1 MPTIPAIAQLLI
13 VFSLVVLATTRK
25 MHLGLA
31 AALGGIA
38 LSLWRGLDL
47 AAIAATTFRELFNP
61 DTLFLLLVMT
71 GIMAFSVAMKKSG
84 AMDDFV
90 RAVTEIAPS
99 KRIAIAIAPLLI
111 GTLPMPGG
119 AILSAPLVDAM
130 DSERERGPEI
140 LASANYWFRHC
151 FELSWPLYPSFILT
165 ASLTGIPATRLIAL
179 NLYAPISIFTLGLV
193 FVMPRLAGGGVDA
206 KSHNFSEKRPLQTSR
221 PLRRLA
227 AFFAGIAPLALVIG
241 VYIVSATLW
250 SAVSP
255 SIALSDTDKNLIGRY
270 APIFLGLLA
279 GSVRITARGG
289 GLTAFRGC
297 VPASTLKLIATIA
310 GIRIFSALIG
320 EAGVAERAARE
331 LTSAGIPTV
340 VAAAIIPFVAG
351 LVTGVGFGY
360 VGLAFPIVLGLVAG
374 GGPLSRE
381 AAIVLAAAFG
391 YAGMMLSPLHVC
403 MVVSAEHF
411 GEGLPAMYRR
421 FVPPLAIYVAIAMAY
436 VALLTAIGA

>member
-1 MPTIPAIAQLLI
+1 MPDIPAIAQLLI

-38 LSLWRGLDL
+38 LSLWRGSDL
-47 AAIAATTFRELFNP
+47 AAIAAAMFRELFNP

-71 GIMAFSVAMKKSG
+71 CIMAFSVAMKKSG
-84 AMDDFV
+84 AMDDFT
-90 RAVTEIAPS
+90 RAVTGIAPS

-130 DSERERGPEI
+130 DSERERDPGI
-140 LASANYWFRHC
+140 LACANYWFRHC

-165 ASLTGIPATRLIAL
+165 ASLTGIPAAKLIAL
-179 NLYAPISIFTLGLV
+179 NLYAPVSIFTLGLV
-193 FVMPRLAGGGVDA
+193 FVMPRLARSGGET
-206 KSHNFSEKRPLQTSR
+206 KSRNFSETQLLRPL
-221 PLRRLA
+221 PWIA
-227 AFFAGIAPLALVIG
+227 AFFAGIAPLALVVG
-241 VYIVSATLW
+241 VYIVSSMLW
-250 SAVSP
+250 GAVSP
-255 SIALSDTDKNLIGRY
+255 HIALSDTDKSLIGRY

-279 GSVRITARGG
+279 GSARVAARGG
-289 GLTAFRGC
+289 GLKPFRGC

-320 EAGVAERAARE
+320 EAGVAELAARE
-331 LTSAGIPTV
+331 LTGAGIPTV

-411 GEGLPAMYRR
+411 GAGLPAMYRR
-421 FVPPLAIYVAIAMAY
+421 FVAPLAIYVAIAMVY
-436 VALLTAIGA
+436 VALLTAIAG

>member
-1 MPTIPAIAQLLI
+1 MHDIPAIAQLMI
-13 VFSLVVLATTRK
+13 IFSLVVLATTRK

-31 AALGGIA
+31 AALGGLA
-38 LSLWRGLDL
+38 LSLWRGIEI
-47 AAIAATTFRELFNP
+47 AEIAATVFGELFNP

-71 GIMAFSVAMKKSG
+71 CIMAFSAAMKRSG

-90 RAVTEIAPS
+90 RAVTEITPS

-130 DSERERGPEI
+130 DAERERSPGI
-140 LASANYWFRHC
+140 LAAANYWFRHC

-165 ASLTGIPATRLIAL
+165 VSLSGIPATRLIAL
-179 NLYAPISIFTLGLV
+179 NLYAPLSIFSLGLI
-193 FVMPRLAGGGVDA
+193 FVMPRLAEGRRDA
-206 KSHNFSEKRPLQTSR
+206 KSHNFSKRSPF
-221 PLRRLA
+221 RRIA
-227 AFFAGIAPLALVIG
+227 AFLVGIAPLALVIG
-241 VYIVSATLW
+241 VYIFSAALW

-255 SIALSDTDKNLIGRY
+255 AIALGDSDRSLIGRY
-270 APIFLGLLA
+270 APIFLGLAA
-279 GSVRITARGG
+279 GGAHIAFRRGG
-289 GLTAFRGC
+289 IAAFRGC

-310 GIRIFSALIG
+310 GIRVFSALIG
-320 EAGVAERAARE
+320 QAGVAELAARE
-331 LTSAGIPTV
+331 LTGAGIPTV

-374 GGPLSRE
+374 GGPLSLE

-411 GEGLPAMYRR
+411 GAGLPAMYRR
-421 FVPPLAIYVAIAMAY
+421 FALPLGIYVAVSLAY

>member
-31 AALGGIA
+31 AAIGGIA

-130 DSERERGPEI
+130 DSERERGPGI

-179 NLYAPISIFTLGLV
+179 NVYAPLSIFTLGLV
-193 FVMPRLAGGGVDA
+193 FVMPRLAGGGRDA
-206 KSHNFSEKRPLQTSR
+206 KSHNFSEKR

-227 AFFAGIAPLALVIG
+227 AFFAGIAPLALVVG
-241 VYIVSATLW
+241 VYIVSSILW
-250 SAVSP
+250 GAVSP
-255 SIALSDTDKNLIGRY
+255 AIALSDTDKNLIGRY

-289 GLTAFRGC
+289 GLTAFRSC

-320 EAGVAERAARE
+320 EAGVAERAALE
-331 LTSAGIPTV
+331 LTGAGIPTV
-340 VAAAIIPFVAG
+340 VATAIIPFVAG

-421 FVPPLAIYVAIAMAY
+421 FALPLAIYVAIAMAY

>member
-1 MPTIPAIAQLLI
+1 MPEMPAIAQLLI

-25 MHLGLA
+25 MHMGLA

-38 LSLWRGLDL
+38 LSFWRGFDM
-47 AAIAATTFRELFNP
+47 AAIAATMFGELFNP

-71 GIMAFSVAMKKSG
+71 CIMAFSAAMKKSG

-193 FVMPRLAGGGVDA
+193 FVMPRLAKRGGDA
-206 KSHNFSEKRPLQTSR
+206 KSHNFSEKRPLR
-221 PLRRLA
+221 PLRQLA
-227 AFFAGIAPLALVIG
+227 AFFVGIAPLALVVG

-255 SIALSDTDKNLIGRY
+255 SIALSDIDKNLIGRY

-374 GGPLSRE
+374 GGPLSLE
-381 AAIVLAAAFG
+381 AVIVLAAAFG

-411 GEGLPAMYRR
+411 GAGLPAMYRR